1 MLITKSYLRLIRLT
15 ILVFS
20 VIFVVVGCTDQTS
33 ESSAYEEKATNK
45 VSAERRPD
53 KPTSIPK
60 RQAYFGDLH
69 VHTSYSLDSYMT
81 FVRSTPRDAYRFARG
96 ERVVMYGGKEKQ
108 LKNPLD
114 FVAVTEHA
122 EFLGEFAL
130 CSTLGSTAYK
140 DSLCVD
146 YRNEKQDR
154 QLASDLFR
162 DTLLPIFT
170 ARTPQRW
177 PICGEDGSLC
187 ADAARSV
194 WQEIQQVNEEF
205 NTPGEFTTFIGYEWT
220 GQYRGNRHR
229 NVIFRNEN
237 VPDTPW
243 SQFEVPTP
251 EQLWKKLD
259 EECHSPCEVI
269 TISHN
274 SNQSKGQRFSGLNS
288 NGTPLTE
295 EEAAFRAAYEPLV
308 EIIQQ
313 KGDSECRLGLGTND
327 EACDFQKFDLRPICA
342 EESINPDTN
351 VCAPICDENGQP
363 KACVWESDYVRNAL
377 KIGLKL
383 EEKLEVNPYKV
394 GIIGSTDHHNGNP
407 GDTEEDRYEGAHG
420 YLDDRVEDR
429 LKLALAGGYKELSR
443 SAGGLAGVWAE
454 ENTRDSIFAA
464 LKRRE
469 TFATSGT
476 RILLRFFGGWN
487 FPDTEDLNP
496 DLNTLGY
503 RDGVP
508 MGADLPANKT
518 DKAPRFLVWAS
529 KGVDGHNLQRVQII
543 KGWLQN
549 GLMKERVYDVAC
561 SDGLVPDQ
569 TNHQCPDNG
578 ARVNIEDCSTGPDKG
593 AHELQ
598 VNWLD
603 PDFESDERAFYY
615 ARVLENPSCRW
626 STFDALRNGR
636 LPPAEVEA
644 WIQERAWSS
653 PIWYSPSRIND

>member
-1 MLITKSYLRLIRLT
+1 LFIRQSYRRVIQIALLA
-15 ILVFS
+15 FS
-20 VIFVVVGCTDQTS
+20 MVSIVTGCSEQTS
-33 ESSAYEEKATNK
+33 ETNSYEEKQAAKETADK
-45 VSAERRPD
+45 TVSEL
-53 KPTSIPK
+53 TSVPI

-96 ERVVMYGGKEKQ
+96 ERVGMYGGQDKQ
-108 LKNPLD
+108 LKHPLD

-130 CSTLGSTAYK
+130 CSTLGSTAYGN
-140 DSLCVD
+140 SICID

-177 PICGEDGSLC
+177 AICGEDGSRC
-187 ADAARSV
+187 ADAARNV

-205 NTPGEFTTFIGYEWT
+205 NVPGEFTTFIGYEWT
-220 GQYRGNRHR
+220 GQYQGNRHR
-229 NVIFRNEN
+229 NVIFRNN
-237 VPDTPW
+237 DVPGTPW

-288 NGTPLTE
+288 DGTPLTE
-295 EEAAFRAAYEPLV
+295 EDAAFRIAYEPLV

-327 EACDFQKFDLRPICA
+327 EACDFQKFDLRPIC
-342 EESINPDTN
+342 EETSTNPD
-351 VCAPICDENGQP
+351 VKICAPVCDENGQP
-363 KACVWESDYVRNAL
+363 KGCVRESDYVRNAL

-383 EEKLEVNPYKV
+383 EESIKVNPYKL

-407 GDTEEDRYEGAHG
+407 GDTEEDKYEGAHG

-429 LKLALAGGYKELSR
+429 LKLSLASGYKELSR

-476 RILLRFFGGWN
+476 RILLRFFGGWK
-487 FPDTEDLNP
+487 FPDTEDLSL
-496 DLNTLGY
+496 DLNSLGY
-503 RDGVP
+503 QDGVP
-508 MGADLPANKT
+508 MGGDLPSINT

-529 KGVDGHNLQRVQII
+529 KGVD
-543 KGWLQN
+543 
-549 GLMKERVYDVAC
+549 
-561 SDGLVPDQ
+561 
-569 TNHQCPDNG
+569 
-578 ARVNIEDCSTGPDKG
+578 
-593 AHELQ
+593 
-598 VNWLD
+598 
-603 PDFESDERAFYY
+603 
-615 ARVLENPSCRW
+615 
-626 STFDALRNGR
+626 
-636 LPPAEVEA
+636 
-644 WIQERAWSS
+644 
-653 PIWYSPSRIND
+653 